1 MSPFVIAAVGA
12 GGKTTALLHL
22 ARALSHRAVLLTT
35 TTHMFPVSPPL
46 CRSLLLDPPPS
57 SCRNSF
63 AGSELPVRVRVL
75 QTGKWGRFPLPCCS
89 NPSALPILR
98 FAKRTA
104 RTAYRSSCTVRMNR
118 YSRRKP
124 AFA

>member
-46 CRSLLLDPPPS
+46 CRSLLLDPPHPA
-57 SCRNSF
+57 
-63 AGSELPVRVRVL
+63 AGTASPDRSYLCGYAFYRRENGGASRCLAAAIHPRFRYYAL
-75 QTGKWGRFPLPCCS
+75 RSGRRARLT
-89 NPSALPILR
+89 
-98 FAKRTA
+98 AKLHH
-104 RTAYRSSCTVRMNR
+104 
-118 YSRRKP
+118 P
-124 AFA
+124 G

>member
-35 TTHMFPVSPPL
+35 TTHMFPVRPPL
-46 CRSLLLDPPPS
+46 CRSLLLDPPPIQLQEQLRRTGVT
-57 SCRNSF
+57 C
-63 AGSELPVRVRVL
+63 AGTRSTDGKMGALPAAL
-75 QTGKWGRFPLPCCS
+75 
-89 NPSALPILR
+89 LPILR